1 MFFITFKI
9 IKSFSFFQEQAL
21 LDTGETKYKHLEEDL
36 HVEISTYG
44 PPAEVSL
51 HLKIST

>member
-1 MFFITFKI
+1 MYLQQSN
-9 IKSFSFFQEQAL
+9 SFSLYIFQEQPF

-44 PPAEVSL
+44 PPAEVS
-51 HLKIST
+51 